1 MADSTITVTPTASF
15 YVWFTKNDPDGQWP
29 RISAAAD
36 MQQLLKSN
44 SIRTPT
50 AEEAAKIAT
59 SFTFTT
65 VTA

>member
-1 MADSTITVTPTASF
+1 MAGSTITVTPTASF

-29 RISAAAD
+29 RISSADD
-36 MQQLLKSN
+36 MQHLLETN

-65 VTA
+65 TTA